1 MKEIKY
7 SIDARKELLSGVEMI
22 AKAVKT
28 TLGPSGR
35 NVLIRNKGENRPFST
50 KDGVTVAA
58 QVSSLN
64 PIEQVAIESLQ
75 DIANITD
82 EGAGDGTTTATVL
95 AEAILK
101 NGLKNIADHNLFD
114 VKRGIEEAS
123 RLVVEILDKNAIDIK
138 SDLGKLREVAMISS
152 NHDPEIADVVYDAFE
167 IAGKQG
173 IVNIKRS
180 KSYETYVKAIKG
192 MTLPVGYIS
201 QFYANT
207 SEETCVLEKP
217 WVYIT
222 NKKITAVSP
231 NLDYLLGQC
240 AEKGEAILIMCAG
253 MDPLVADMFIRNAQQ
268 GALKVCVTKNPG
280 FGNEQE
286 DLLRDLG
293 TVLGAKP
300 FIENEG
306 LDFDDI
312 AQDDLLSYIP
322 RSKEV
327 TVTKNVTSFME
338 VYVDVSREFAK
349 SKLIKN
355 DDQDIDVLTEDRITK
370 EVEKSKLEKEEI
382 LARIETQKEARA
394 EKLRGEVENTTTQFE
409 KSQLQTRI
417 SRLADGIAFIN
428 IGSRSNTEFLEKQ
441 ARVQDAL
448 YAVKSAHQE
457 GIIPGGGAALYT
469 IARQMKIGS
478 ISDNPSILYGAE
490 VLRASLETPMLQIIE
505 NVGVTLS
512 RAELEYIGER
522 FKCGY
527 NANTRLVE
535 DDLIAIGIIDPK
547 KVTRVALESAVSIA
561 AMVLTTECVIVDKEV
576 YEKENRQF

>member
-7 SIDARKELLSGVEMI
+7 SIDARRELLSGVEMI

-58 QVSSLN
+58 QVSSPN

-101 NGLKNIADHNLFD
+101 KGLENIADHNLFD

-123 RLVVEILDKNAIDIK
+123 RLVVEILNEKAIDIK
-138 SDLGKLREVAMISS
+138 SDLGKLREVALISS
-152 NHDPEIADVVYDAFE
+152 NHDTEIADVVFDAFE
-167 IAGKQG
+167 ISGKQG

-180 KSYETYVKAIKG
+180 KSYDTYVKAIKG

-201 QFYANT
+201 QFYANN
-207 SEETCVLEKP
+207 SEDTCILEKP

-222 NKKITAVSP
+222 NKKITTVSP
-231 NLDYLLGQC
+231 NLDYLLGQV
-240 AEKGEAILIMCAG
+240 AEKGDSILIMCAG
-253 MDPLVADMFIRNAQQ
+253 MDPLVSDMFIRNAQQ
-268 GALKVCVTKNPG
+268 GALKVCITKNPG

-300 FIENEG
+300 FLENEG

-312 AQDDLLSYIP
+312 AQEDLLSYIP
-322 RSKEV
+322 RSREV
-327 TVTKNVTSFME
+327 TVTRNVTSFME
-338 VYVDVSREFAK
+338 VYVDVSREFVK
-349 SKLIKN
+349 SELIKN
-355 DDQDIDVLTEDRITK
+355 ADQDIDVLTEDQITK
-370 EVEKSKLEKEEI
+370 EVENRKLEKVEI

-394 EKLRGEVENTTTQFE
+394 QKLRDEVENTTAQFE

-448 YAVKSAHQE
+448 YAVKSAYQE
-457 GIIPGGGAALYT
+457 GIIPGGGTALYT
-469 IARQMKIGS
+469 IASQMKIDS
-478 ISDNPSILYGAE
+478 ISKNPSILYGAE
-490 VLRASLETPMLQIIE
+490 VLRAALETPMLQIIE

-512 RAELEYIGER
+512 EKELEKIGDS
-522 FKCGY
+522 FNCGY
-527 NANTRLVE
+527 NASTRIIE
-535 DDLIAIGIIDPK
+535 DDLVAIGVIDPK

-576 YEKENRQF
+576 YEKEFKQF